1 MADAMIR
8 GPREN
13 PTEMM
18 TDSTNNAPREGSEEE
33 SERPLNFVQALI
45 EKEPNPSVHTR
56 FPPEPNGYLHIGHAK
71 SICLNF
77 ALAER
82 YGGSCNLRF
91 DDTNPAVEEQEYV
104 ESIIDDIRWLG
115 FDWGGQVLYTSDYF
129 EQLYMWAEKLVE
141 RGAAFVCE
149 LSAEETREYRG
160 TVTKPAKPS
169 PFRDRS
175 IEENLDLLRRMR
187 AGEFENG
194 SRTLRARIDASSPN
208 VNLRDPVMYRINH
221 AHHLRT
227 GDAWC
232 IYPMYDWAHGQSD
245 AIEKVSHSVCTLEFE
260 NHRPLYDWY
269 LEQIELEDRPQQIEF
284 ARLNLT
290 YTILSK
296 RVLVELVKGA
306 HVSGWNDPRMP
317 TISGLRRR
325 GYSPE
330 SIRSFCDEI
339 GVAKFNSTVDMV
351 VLENSLRKDL
361 NPKAV
366 RRLGVLKPVRLVIEN
381 YPEGQTEEV
390 DCINNPEDESAGRR
404 KVPFSR
410 ELWVEASD
418 FREDAPRKWH
428 RLAPGKEVRLRYAY
442 YVTCTG
448 FETDAATGELTEIR
462 CSYDP
467 ETRGGDSADGRK
479 VRGTIHWVSAEHSLD
494 AEVRLYDHLF
504 CKSNPMDVEE
514 GGHFTDNLNPDSLTV
529 LKAKVEPSVAAFE
542 AGVPFQ
548 LERQGYFCVDTLD
561 SSSDKLVLNRA
572 VGLRDSWAKIE
583 KKLGK
588 Q

>member
-1 MADAMIR
+1 MIPA
-8 GPREN
+8 PRQY

-18 TDSTNNAPREGSEEE
+18 TDSTNDAPREGSEEE
-33 SERPLNFVQALI
+33 SERSLHFIQAII
-45 EKEPNPSVHTR
+45 EKEGDPRVHTR

-91 DDTNPAVEEQEYV
+91 DDTNPTVEEQEYV

-129 EQLYMWAEKLVE
+129 EQLYLWAEKLVE
-141 RGAAFVCE
+141 RGAAFVCD
-149 LSAEETREYRG
+149 LDAEQTRKYRG
-160 TVTKPAKPS
+160 TVTKPGKPS

-194 SRTLRARIDASSPN
+194 ARTLRARIDASSPN
-208 VNLRDPVMYRINH
+208 MNLRDPVMYRINH

-245 AIEKVSHSVCTLEFE
+245 AIEKITHSVCTLEFE

-269 LEQIELEDRPQQIEF
+269 LEQLELEDRPQQIEF

-296 RVLVELVKGA
+296 RVLVELVKGG
-306 HVSGWNDPRMP
+306 HVNGWNDPRMP
-317 TISGLRRR
+317 TLSGLRRR
-325 GYSPE
+325 GYTSE

-351 VLENSLRKDL
+351 VLENSLRNDL
-361 NPKAV
+361 NKRAV
-366 RRLGVLKPVRLVIEN
+366 RRMGVLDPVRLVIEN
-381 YPEGQTEEV
+381 YPEGQSEEV
-390 DCINNPEDESAGRR
+390 DCINNPEDESTGRR

-448 FETDAATGELTEIR
+448 FETDPATGELTEIR

-479 VRGTIHWVSAEHSLD
+479 VRGTIHWVSAEHALD

-504 CKSNPMDVEE
+504 NKSAPMDVEE

-529 LKAKVEPSVAAFE
+529 VTAKVEPSVAEFE
-542 AGVPFQ
+542 TGVPFQ
-548 LERQGYFCVDTLD
+548 LERQGYFCADTVD
-561 SSSDKLVLNRA
+561 SSSEKLVLNRA

-588 Q
+588 K